1 VSTISSIASITSI
14 NCTQHVK
21 ATQNLPTICS
31 VQASYWSLHLCVT
44 ILVNV
49 YLLARSEAAV
59 YVFLSLDLNRHHA
72 FVKLFLPV
80 AAAHRFL

>member
-1 VSTISSIASITSI
+1 MTIA
-14 NCTQHVK
+14 
-21 ATQNLPTICS
+21 L
-31 VQASYWSLHLCVT
+31 
-44 ILVNV
+44 LVNV

-59 YVFLSLDLNRHHA
+59 YVFLSLDLDRYHA